1 MFVLDSNCLIHF
13 FKKRGRI
20 VENLMRTPPQE
31 ISIPAVALY
40 ELETGVAK
48 SHHPERTGAQL
59 ESMVSW
65 ITVLPFGRPE
75 AKASALVRA
84 SLEKQGRA
92 IGLID
97 ILIAGTALSHGATLV
112 THNVREFERIE
123 GLSLVDWY

>member
-20 VENLMRTPPQE
+20 VENLLGTPPQE

-48 SHHPERTGAQL
+48 SRHPEKTGAQL
-59 ESMVSW
+59 ESVVSW
-65 ITVLPFGRPE
+65 MTVLPFGLPE

-84 SLEKQGRA
+84 SLERQGRA
-92 IGLID
+92 IGPID

-112 THNVREFERIE
+112 THNIREFERIE

>member
-20 VENLMRTPPQE
+20 VENFLRTPPQE

-48 SHHPERTGAQL
+48 SQHPERTRAQL

-65 ITVLPFGRPE
+65 MTVLPFGSRE

-92 IGLID
+92 IGPID

-112 THNVREFERIE
+112 THNIREFERIE